1 MIFLS
6 FDASNPARSR
16 VALKRQFTQMIER
29 SENWRVFN
37 ELRSALEANRE
48 HLAGIENDLSEKYI
62 LNKFREIA
70 NHARTR
76 EVIVQPDE
84 YFSELYRAIDAAGN
98 GTSVLA
104 VSSFSPK
111 VWSEHPDQQIYLEK
125 NLEAA
130 KRGANIRRIFLQSD
144 SDVFK
149 ISAEIGRQLRGNIS
163 IRRAPHHL
171 SHLSAG
177 VADFVIFKD
186 DQTGTGRVFI
196 ADPSP
201 LNPAQIR
208 RGRIVQD
215 LRDRI
220 WLLERF
226 QSIWDVSPPLQSEEE
241 VVRPTAQN
249 ALAPP
254 LNLESK
260 KLSRNVITCAE
271 AAAAKGFE
279 LRNELKSIVVQTRMG
294 MVAVHLRGD
303 REVSLR
309 KVKRELGLKE
319 AYLASEE
326 MLARIGLS
334 PGIVS
339 AVKEPLWS
347 MTNLL
352 SASVLELEFVSTN
365 DGTLNGYYVFSPQVL
380 ATCPRVIIGD
390 FEELPDQT

>member
-84 YFSELYRAIDAAGN
+84 YFSELYRAIDAAGS

-130 KRGANIRRIFLQSD
+130 SRGANIRRIFLQSD
-144 SDVFK
+144 SEVSK

-163 IRRAPHHL
+163 IRRASHHIA
-171 SHLSAG
+171 HMSAG
-177 VADFVIFKD
+177 LEDFVAFRD
-186 DQTGTGRVFI
+186 DRTGTGRDFI

-241 VVRPTAQN
+241 VTRPAATYA
-249 ALAPP
+249 AAAPS
-254 LNLESK
+254 NLERK
-260 KLSRNVITCAE
+260 KLPREVITCAE

-279 LRNELKSIVVQTRMG
+279 LRNELKSIVVRTRVG
-294 MVAVHLRGD
+294 LVAVHLRGD

-309 KVKRELGLKE
+309 KIKRELGLKD

-326 MLARIGLS
+326 VLVKIGLS
-334 PGIVS
+334 PGIVC
-339 AVKEPLWS
+339 AVREPLWS
-347 MTNLL
+347 MPNLL
-352 SASVLELEFVSTN
+352 SASVLELDFVSTN
-365 DGTLNGYYVFSPQVL
+365 DGTLSGYFVFAPQVL
-380 ATCPRVIIGD
+380 TTCPNVRIGD
-390 FEELPDQT
+390 FEEVLE